1 MFPLHSFQHFI
12 QQFIKPGRWFVP
24 VFCRMYFRFNWAK
37 INTFG
42 QNDRETMNINWTIL
56 IIGGLFETG
65 FAISMGKA
73 QQTSGK
79 ESWLWLLSFAI
90 SVSISMFLL
99 YKAMG
104 GEKAIPVGTAYAV
117 WGAIGAIGTVVA
129 GILLFKEPVTF
140 WRMFFLST
148 LVISVIGLQVVS
160 ES

>member
-1 MFPLHSFQHFI
+1 MS
-12 QQFIKPGRWFVP
+12 
-24 VFCRMYFRFNWAK
+24 
-37 INTFG
+37 
-42 QNDRETMNINWTIL
+42 INWILL

-65 FAISMGKA
+65 FAISLGKV

-79 ESWLWLLSFAI
+79 EFWFWLVAFAV
-90 SVSISMFLL
+90 SVSLSMYLL

-129 GILLFKEPVTF
+129 GILIFKEPVTL

-148 LVISVIGLQVVS
+148 LVASVVGLQMVS
-160 ES
+160 SHN